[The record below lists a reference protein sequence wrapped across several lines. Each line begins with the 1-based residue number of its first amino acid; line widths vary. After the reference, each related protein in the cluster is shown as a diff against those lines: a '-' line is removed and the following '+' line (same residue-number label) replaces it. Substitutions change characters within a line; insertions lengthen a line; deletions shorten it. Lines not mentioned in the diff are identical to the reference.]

1 MKVGVNGAVR
11 DISDLKVGANGA
23 VRAVSEAYIGVN
35 GAVKKVWPTFPVGTV
50 IVLDTTGYGEWEC
63 PASGQ
68 WEIEVHGGG
77 GGGGTSHGWVIG
89 AFTGGGGG
97 GSGVQTTA
105 YLTRGERLKY
115 SIGVGGRSDEDGDS
129 TSLEPTLSGD
139 IIFVEGGKRGAPGNP
154 PRSGGAGGTAF
165 GTLATNGG
173 DGRAYPEGVVKGG
186 SGGKGNKNNTAQTYG
201 NGGSGA
207 NIDADL
213 RDNVTVKGNP
223 GKDGAIILTYLG

>member
-23 VRAVSEAYIGVN
+23 VRAASEAYIGVN

-50 IVLDTTGYGEWEC
+50 IVLDTVGFGSWEC

-77 GGGGTSHGWVIG
+77 GGGGTGYRWYMG

-97 GSGVQTTA
+97 GSGEQTTA
-105 YLTRGERLKY
+105 YLIRGEMLNY
-115 SIGVGGRSDEDGDS
+115 TIGVGGLSDADGEP
-129 TSLEPTLSGD
+129 TSLEPTISSDL
-139 IIFVEGGKRGAPGNP
+139 IFVEGGKRGGPGTP
-154 PRSGGAGGTAF
+154 PRSGGAGGAAF

-173 DGRAYPEGVVKGG
+173 DGRAFPEGVVSGG
-186 SGGKGNKNNTAQTYG
+186 SGGKGNKNNTAQTFGDGG
-201 NGGSGA
+201 NGA
-207 NIDADL
+207 NIDAEAPGQS
-213 RDNVTVKGNP
+213 TVEGNP

>member
-50 IVLDTTGYGEWEC
+50 IVLDTVGFGSWEC

-77 GGGGTSHGWVIG
+77 GGGGTGYSQHMG

-97 GSGVQTTA
+97 GSGAQTTA
-105 YLTRGERLKY
+105 YLTRGIILNY
-115 SIGVGGRSDEDGDS
+115 TIGVGGQSGADGGS
-129 TSLEPTLSGD
+129 TSLEPTISSDLF
-139 IIFVEGGKRGAPGNP
+139 FVEGGKRGGPGNP
-154 PRSGGAGGTAF
+154 PRSGGAGGAAF
-165 GTLATNGG
+165 GTLATNGR
-173 DGRAYPEGVVKGG
+173 DGLAFPEGVVKGG
-186 SGGKGNKNNTAQTYG
+186 AGGKGNKNNTAQTYG

-207 NIDADL
+207 DIFAGGWDDL
-213 RDNVTVKGNP
+213 TVEGNP
-223 GKDGAIILTYLG
+223 GEDGAIILTYLG